1 MKHCKKYSLPA
12 VLVLTLLSLTG
23 CDGLLQEEPKAQI
36 VLSDLNPTLL
46 EQTIIGAYEP
56 WTRSRGRLWESTI
69 GIGFEI
75 MAEYGDGGS
84 SQVSWSNY
92 TNLNSNPNSLAQPWT
107 TLYEAIGRANL
118 LIAALDNDQNLTEDL
133 KNRGYGEAYFIRGI
147 SYYFAVRTW
156 GKVPMRLKPVLTSD
170 DTAMPLSEIADIYDQ
185 IIDDLT
191 LAESILPPTVPA
203 SQAGRATQGA
213 AKVALADVY
222 LTQGDYENARLKAK
236 EVMDNKATYGY
247 DLEASLETLYSPTL
261 PTNKEDVFSLKFSQ
275 VIQQGSFLASYYAD
289 DRAKQAG
296 LSVTGLRFGGANKAP
311 LIVNWDRK
319 DLRRKLNVYDS
330 LVING
335 AKVKANLVPGIDYFF
350 GKYKDPGAPQDTGNG
365 NDFYFYRYADVLLI
379 FAEAENKMDGP
390 TADAYEAINK
400 VRRRGYGV
408 DINAASALADLPAAL
423 TQTEF
428 DDMVFRE
435 RGYEFMAEDKR
446 WFDMVRTN
454 RVAALITA
462 VNSTRKPQPTRFLF
476 PLPDVE
482 LQNNPLASQ

>member
-12 VLVLTLLSLTG
+12 AFLLTLLSITG
-23 CDGLLQEEPKAQI
+23 CDDMLQEKPKAQI

-84 SQVSWSNY
+84 SQVNWSNY

-118 LIAALDNDQNLTEDL
+118 LIAALDNDQNLTDDL
-133 KNRGYGEAYFIRGI
+133 KSRGYGEAYFIRGI

-156 GKVPMRLKPVLTSD
+156 GKVPMRLKPVLSSD
-170 DTAMPLSEIADIYDQ
+170 DTAMPLSEIADIYTQ
-185 IIDDLT
+185 IIDDLK
-191 LAESILPPTVPA
+191 LAEDVLPPIVPA
-203 SQAGRATQGA
+203 SQAGRASQGA

-222 LTQGDYENARLKAK
+222 LTQGDYENALAKAK

-247 DLEASLETLYSPTL
+247 DLETSLETLYSPTL

-311 LIVNWDRK
+311 LIMNWDKK
-319 DLRRKLNVYDS
+319 DLRRKLNIYDS

-335 AKVKANLVPGIDYFF
+335 VKVKANLVPGIDYFF

-379 FAEAENKMDGP
+379 FAEAENKVNGP

-408 DINAASALADLPAAL
+408 DINAASALADLPAGL

-454 RVAALITA
+454 RVAAFIGA
-462 VNSTRKPQPTRFLF
+462 VGSTRKPQPSRFLF

-482 LQNNPLASQ
+482 LQNNPLANP

>member
-1 MKHCKKYSLPA
+1 MKCCNKYSLPITFL
-12 VLVLTLLSLTG
+12 LVLLSFTG
-23 CDGLLQEEPKAQI
+23 CDDLLQEDPKAQI

-56 WTRSRGRLWESTI
+56 WTRSRGRLWESTV
-69 GIGFEI
+69 GIGFEM
-75 MAEYGDGGS
+75 MAEYGDGGTT
-84 SQVSWSNY
+84 QVNWSNY
-92 TNLNSNPNSLAQPWT
+92 TNINLGPNNLAQPWT

-118 LIAALDNDQNLTEDL
+118 LIAALDADKNLTDDL
-133 KNRGYGEAYFIRGI
+133 KNRGYGEAHFIRGI

-156 GKVPMRLKPVLTSD
+156 GKVPLRLAPIVSSD
-170 DTAMPLSEIADIYDQ
+170 DTAMPLSEISEIYAQ
-185 IIDDLT
+185 IIADLKF
-191 LAESILPPTVPA
+191 AESVLPVTVLA
-203 SQAGRATQGA
+203 AQAGRATQGA

-222 LTQGDYENARLKAK
+222 LTQGDYQNARDKAE
-236 EVMDNKATYGY
+236 EVMDNKTTYGY
-247 DLEASLETLYSPTL
+247 DLEPSLETVFSPTL

-311 LIVNWDRK
+311 LIANWDKK
-319 DLRRKLNVYDS
+319 DLRRKFNIYDS

-335 AKVKANLVPGIDYFF
+335 VKVKANLLPGIDYFF

-379 FAEAENKMDGP
+379 FAEAENKLNGP

-408 DINAASALADLPAAL
+408 DINAASGLADLPAGL
-423 TQTEF
+423 TQTAF

-446 WFDMVRTN
+446 WFDLVRTN
-454 RVAALITA
+454 RAVAYITA
-462 VNSTRKPQPTRFLF
+462 VSNTSRKPVPTRFLF
-476 PLPDVE
+476 ALPDVE
-482 LQNNPLASQ
+482 LQNNPLAR